1 MVSSLRMDA
10 TPRLVVSAPFGNYVQ
25 PQGALAT
32 LGTFTAARRPG
43 RIWRILKTVRWYP
56 RIGGWVNK
64 IGLRNPGID
73 WLVEKARVGRID
85 LSDKLV
91 SIHGFSDA
99 DWYLLLER
107 IAELAPRGVELNL
120 SCPNVGAIEWPEDL
134 FERAVATRVP
144 VVAKLPPVQYELL
157 FEQALAAGIRTF
169 HCCNTLPV
177 PAGGISGSPLEPVA
191 LACIRRLPELAPA
204 EVAGELRI
212 LGGGGI
218 KRPEDVDDYARA
230 PGVVAVA
237 VGTKV
242 MNPAYLF
249 STGGLAGIRA
259 RAEELLGSRA
269 PWLSGVLAAGGAAL
283 AAHP

>member
-1 MVSSLRMDA
+1 MDA

-25 PQGALAT
+25 PEGALAT

-43 RIWRILKTVRWYP
+43 RVWRILKTVRWYP

-85 LSDKLV
+85 VADKLV

-120 SCPNVGAIEWPEDL
+120 SCPNVGAIEWPVDL
-134 FERAVATRVP
+134 FERAVATGVP

-177 PAGGISGSPLEPVA
+177 PAGGISGSPLKPVA
-191 LACIRRLPELAPA
+191 LACIRRLQELAPA
-204 EVAGELRI
+204 GVASELRI

-218 KRPEDVDDYARA
+218 KRPGDVDDYAAA
-230 PGVVAVA
+230 PGVVAIA

-249 STGGLAGIRA
+249 SASGLAGIRA
-259 RAEELLGSRA
+259 RAEELLAGRA
-269 PWLSGVLAAGGAAL
+269 PWLTGAL
-283 AAHP
+283 ATHP